1 MLDIGAT
8 DHFVCSVDLLTS
20 ITTTMQ
26 SLVQLPNRVSAQV
39 THIGTIVL
47 SSSLTLTNVLCVPS
61 FSFNLLSVST
71 FTLSQPYCL
80 VFLSPYCFIQDLL
93 SWKTIGVGKAVDG
106 LYLLQ
111 CDSLQ
116 HIPPFSATTSAS
128 SSSSYLWHA
137 RLGHPSNLKLR
148 VLGHTIPSL

>member
-8 DHFVCSVDLLTS
+8 HHFVCSVDLLTS

-61 FSFNLLSVST
+61 FSFNLLSIST

-93 SWKTIGVGKAVDG
+93 SWKTIRVGKAVDG
-106 LYLLQ
+106 L
-111 CDSLQ
+111 
-116 HIPPFSATTSAS
+116 
-128 SSSSYLWHA
+128 
-137 RLGHPSNLKLR
+137 
-148 VLGHTIPSL
+148 